1 MGAFDSVEYDGH
13 FYLVR
18 AVRDVTTWRHNHVSK
33 QTFWRSLLTQYAY
46 SSARTLHILCV
57 IALNI
62 NNQRFKLGYRRKIN
76 STLIHSKF
84 ITAKI
89 SGGAFKLGSETHSS
103 ILRQSALLVA
113 ASERFATAKSGC
125 TNVSSNTSSRE
136 QKACGWSG
144 CCTSRFARSNLAKLH
159 KNWECE

>member
-1 MGAFDSVEYDGH
+1 MKWHTQKIFMEAFDSVEYDGH

-18 AVRDVTTWRHNHVSK
+18 VVRDVTTWRHNHVSK

-62 NNQRFKLGYRRKIN
+62 NYQRFKLGYRRKIN

-84 ITAKI
+84 ITAK
-89 SGGAFKLGSETHSS
+89 FW
-103 ILRQSALLVA
+103 LRVKKGEWNTLIT
-113 ASERFATAKSGC
+113 ASEQFTTTKSGC
-125 TNVSSNTSSRE
+125 AKVSSNTSSCVL
-136 QKACGWSG
+136 KVCGWR
-144 CCTSRFARSNLAKLH
+144 TPWFARSNFAKLH
-159 KNWECE
+159 KNWECA